1 MWELYGIITWLVDIQ
16 TIQTIHKIDISG
28 DERKSDP
35 WDNSHRFW
43 LLWLIVGEEWWIN
56 RHFELSNGDIFW
68 SSNMEIGWKGIHH
81 VYIDSLVFEVKGS
94 WDFLLSAWITGGR
107 LLTWDDSWIGT
118 RGYFDIMKWHVITK
132 TGGVCV
138 ILQIIAMLLL
148 YRSPECVFLGKL
160 QKPRSVESQFSA
172 RK

>member
-1 MWELYGIITWLVDIQ
+1 MGIIWNYYMTGWYTDHTDHTQNWYL
-16 TIQTIHKIDISG
+16 SN
-28 DERKSDP
+28 ERNSDP
-35 WDNSHRFW
+35 WDNSHLFW

-56 RHFELSNGDIFW
+56 RHFELSHGDIFW

-107 LLTWDDSWIGT
+107 LLTWDDSWIGA
-118 RGYFDIMKWHVITK
+118 RGYFDILKWHVITK

-138 ILQIIAMLLL
+138 ILQIIAML
-148 YRSPECVFLGKL
+148 YRSPEC
-160 QKPRSVESQFSA
+160 ESQFSA

>member
-16 TIQTIHKIDISG
+16 TIQTIHKIDISV
-28 DERKSDP
+28 DERNSDP

-56 RHFELSNGDIFW
+56 RHFELSNGNIFW

-107 LLTWDDSWIGT
+107 STYMRWFLDRYEGIFWHHEMACHHQNWGCLCYPPDHC
-118 RGYFDIMKWHVITK
+118 HVI
-132 TGGVCV
+132 V
-138 ILQIIAMLLL
+138 I
-148 YRSPECVFLGKL
+148 
-160 QKPRSVESQFSA
+160 
-172 RK
+172 